1 MAAVTGFQVSGLSE
15 YVKENRDNI
24 LRKIVLEGDTISK
37 MAKQLGVKTKERLHY
52 FDLDP
57 VLQDGKGCGF
67 NPSGATNITEKD
79 IETAAFK
86 VNDQWCNDDLLG
98 KYAEYLVRYGADANA
113 ENLAFEQLIAD
124 ELVKN
129 INKEME
135 RQVWQGDTS
144 NTGATDLIDG
154 LLKQASEDDNT
165 VLVDWSM
172 ASATTLYDK
181 VKAVIMAIP
190 EEILDDAVVFVSP
203 ANFRGLVF
211 ELLEMNNFHITP
223 EEIEKGE
230 FYFPGTTI
238 AVHKTLGLT
247 GEDDKIY
254 ASTWANM
261 VYATDMLDDKEEL
274 RFWFSDDADLHRV
287 KVKWNA
293 GVATYFSDYVVLGGT
308 LQ

>member
-1 MAAVTGFQVSGLSE
+1 MASSFNVSGLSA
-15 YVKENRDNI
+15 YVQENKDQI
-24 LRKIVLEGDTISK
+24 LRKVILEGDTISK

-67 NPSGATNITEKD
+67 SAQGATNITEKD

-86 VNDQWCNDDLLG
+86 VNDEWCNDDLLG
-98 KYAEYLVRYGADANA
+98 KYAEYLVKYGADKNA
-113 ENLAFEQLIAD
+113 ESLAFEELIAD

-135 RQVWQGDTS
+135 RQVWQGNTGD
-144 NTGATDLIDG
+144 TGATDLIQG
-154 LLKQASEDDNT
+154 LLTQAAADAATITAATS
-165 VLVDWSM
+165 
-172 ASATTLYDK
+172 ASAYTA
-181 VKAVIMAIP
+181 VKNVIMAIP

-203 ANFRGLVF
+203 AIFRTLVF

-238 AVHKTLGLT
+238 AIHKTMGLN
-247 GEDDKIY
+247 GSKKIY
-254 ASTWANM
+254 ASTWGNM
-261 VYATDMLDDKEEL
+261 VYATDMMDDKEEL

-293 GVATYFSDYVVLGGT
+293 GVATYFSDYVVLGGMA
-308 LQ
+308 

>member
-1 MAAVTGFQVSGLSE
+1 MAFNVSGLSA
-15 YVKENRDNI
+15 YVQENRDNI
-24 LRKIVLEGDTISK
+24 LRKVILEGDTISK

-52 FDLDP
+52 FSLNP
-57 VLQDGKGCGF
+57 VIQDGKGCGF
-67 NPSGATNITEKD
+67 SAQGATNITEKD
-79 IETAAFK
+79 VETAVMK
-86 VNDQWCNDDLLG
+86 INDEWCNDDLLG
-98 KYAEYLVRYGADANA
+98 KYAEYLVRFGADANA
-113 ENLAFEQLIAD
+113 EQLAFEQLIAD

-135 RQVWQGDTS
+135 RRVWQGVKA
-144 NTGATDLIDG
+144 NDLIDG
-154 LLKQASEDDNT
+154 LLTQAAAD
-165 VLVDWSM
+165 
-172 ASATTLYDK
+172 SATIDVSFGTGDTLYDK

-211 ELLEMNNFHITP
+211 ELLEMNNFHIAP

-238 AVHKTLGLT
+238 AVHKTIGLT
-247 GEDDKIY
+247 GVDDKIY
-254 ASTWANM
+254 ASTWGNM
-261 VYATDMLDDKEEL
+261 VYATDMMDDKEEL

-293 GVATYFSDYVVLGGT
+293 GVATYFSDYVVLGE
-308 LQ
+308 

>member
-1 MAAVTGFQVSGLSE
+1 MAFNVSGLSA
-15 YVKENRDNI
+15 YVQENRDNI
-24 LRKIVLEGDTISK
+24 LRKVILEGDTISK

-52 FDLDP
+52 FDLNP
-57 VLQDGKGCGF
+57 VIQNGKSCGF
-67 NPSGATNITEKD
+67 SAQGATNITEKD
-79 IETAAFK
+79 VETAVMK
-86 VNDQWCNDDLLG
+86 INDEWCNDDLLG
-98 KYAEYLVRYGADANA
+98 KYAEYLVRFGADANA

-135 RQVWQGDTS
+135 KRVWQGVKA
-144 NTGATDLIDG
+144 NDLIDG
-154 LLKQASEDDNT
+154 LLTQAAADANT
-165 VLVDWSM
+165 VKVTFGS
-172 ASATTLYDK
+172 SNTLYDK

-211 ELLEMNNFHITP
+211 ELLEKNNFHIAP

-238 AVHKTLGLT
+238 AVHKTIGLT
-247 GEDDKIY
+247 GVDGKIY
-254 ASTWANM
+254 ASTWGNM
-261 VYATDMLDDKEEL
+261 VYATDMMDDKEEL

-293 GVATYFSDYVVLGGT
+293 GVATYFSDYVVLGE
-308 LQ
+308 

>member
-1 MAAVTGFQVSGLSE
+1 MAFNVSGLSA
-15 YVKENRDNI
+15 YVQENRDNI
-24 LRKIVLEGDTISK
+24 LRKVVLEGDTISK

-52 FDLDP
+52 FSLDP
-57 VLQDGKGCGF
+57 VIQDGKGCGF
-67 NPSGATNITEKD
+67 SAQGATNITEKD
-79 IETAAFK
+79 VETAVMK
-86 VNDQWCNDDLLG
+86 INDEWCNDDLLG
-98 KYAEYLVRYGADANA
+98 KYAEYLVRFGADANA

-135 RQVWQGDTS
+135 KRVWQGKK
-144 NTGATDLIDG
+144 ATDFIDG
-154 LLKQASEDDNT
+154 LLTQAEADANT
-165 VLVDWSM
+165 VKV
-172 ASATTLYDK
+172 TLSGDSLYEK

-211 ELLEMNNFHITP
+211 ELLEKNNFHIAP

-238 AVHKTLGLT
+238 AVHKTIGLT
-247 GEDDKIY
+247 GVDDKIY
-254 ASTWANM
+254 ASTWGNM
-261 VYATDMLDDKEEL
+261 VYATDMMDDKEEL

-293 GVATYFSDYVVLGGT
+293 GVATYFSDYVVLGK
-308 LQ
+308 

>member
-1 MAAVTGFQVSGLSE
+1 MAFNVSGLSA
-15 YVKENRDNI
+15 YVQENRDNI
-24 LRKIVLEGDTISK
+24 LRKVILEGDTISR

-52 FDLDP
+52 FSLDP
-57 VLQDGKGCGF
+57 VIQDGKGCGF
-67 NPSGATNITEKD
+67 SAQGATNITEKD
-79 IETAAFK
+79 VETAVMK
-86 VNDQWCNDDLLG
+86 INDEWCNDDLLG
-98 KYAEYLVRYGADANA
+98 KYAEYLVRFGADANA
-113 ENLAFEQLIAD
+113 EQLAFEQLIAD

-135 RQVWQGDTS
+135 KRVWQGKK
-144 NTGATDLIDG
+144 ATDLIDG
-154 LLKQASEDDNT
+154 LLTQAAADNETIT
-165 VLVDWSM
+165 VSFGSGD
-172 ASATTLYDK
+172 TLYEK

-238 AVHKTLGLT
+238 AVHKTIGLT
-247 GEDDKIY
+247 GVDDKIY
-254 ASTWANM
+254 ASTWGNM
-261 VYATDMLDDKEEL
+261 VYATDMMDDKEEL

-293 GVATYFSDYVVLGGT
+293 GVATYFSDYVVLG
-308 LQ
+308 Q

>member
-1 MAAVTGFQVSGLSE
+1 MAFNVSGLSA
-15 YVKENRDNI
+15 YVQENRDNI
-24 LRKIVLEGDTISK
+24 LRKVVLEGDTISK

-52 FDLDP
+52 FSLDP
-57 VLQDGKGCGF
+57 VIQDGKGCGF
-67 NPSGATNITEKD
+67 SAQGATNITEKD
-79 IETAAFK
+79 VETAVMK
-86 VNDQWCNDDLLG
+86 INDEWCNDDLLG
-98 KYAEYLVRYGADANA
+98 KYAEYLVRFGADANA
-113 ENLAFEQLIAD
+113 EQLAFEQLIAD

-135 RQVWQGDTS
+135 RRVWQGVKA
-144 NTGATDLIDG
+144 NDLIDG
-154 LLKQASEDDNT
+154 LLTQAAADNETIT
-165 VLVDWSM
+165 VSFGSGD
-172 ASATTLYDK
+172 TLYEK

-238 AVHKTLGLT
+238 AVHKTIGLT
-247 GEDDKIY
+247 GVDDKIY
-254 ASTWANM
+254 ASTWGNM
-261 VYATDMLDDKEEL
+261 VYATDMMDDKEEL

-293 GVATYFSDYVVLGGT
+293 GVATYFSDYVVLGE
-308 LQ
+308 

>member
-1 MAAVTGFQVSGLSE
+1 MAFNVSGLSA
-15 YVKENRDNI
+15 YVQENRDNI
-24 LRKIVLEGDTISK
+24 LRKVVLEGDTISK

-52 FDLDP
+52 FSLDP
-57 VLQDGKGCGF
+57 VIQDGKGCGF
-67 NPSGATNITEKD
+67 SAQGATNITEKD
-79 IETAAFK
+79 VETAIMK
-86 VNDQWCNDDLLG
+86 INDEWCNDDLLG
-98 KYAEYLVRYGADANA
+98 KYAEYLVRFGADANA

-135 RQVWQGDTS
+135 KRVWQGKK
-144 NTGATDLIDG
+144 ATDFIDG
-154 LLKQASEDDNT
+154 LLTQAEADANT
-165 VLVDWSM
+165 VKV
-172 ASATTLYDK
+172 TLSGDSLYEK

-211 ELLEMNNFHITP
+211 ELLEKNNFHIAP

-238 AVHKTLGLT
+238 AVHKTIGLT
-247 GEDDKIY
+247 GVDDKIY
-254 ASTWANM
+254 ASTWGNM
-261 VYATDMLDDKEEL
+261 VYATDMMDDKEEL

-293 GVATYFSDYVVLGGT
+293 GVATYFSDYVVLGK
-308 LQ
+308 

>member
-1 MAAVTGFQVSGLSE
+1 MAFNVSGLSA
-15 YVKENRDNI
+15 YVQENRDNI
-24 LRKIVLEGDTISK
+24 LRKVVLEGDTISK

-52 FDLDP
+52 FSLDP
-57 VLQDGKGCGF
+57 VIQDGKGCGF
-67 NPSGATNITEKD
+67 SAQGATNITEKD
-79 IETAAFK
+79 VETAVMK
-86 VNDQWCNDDLLG
+86 INDEWCNDDLLG
-98 KYAEYLVRYGADANA
+98 KYAEYLVRFGADANA

-135 RQVWQGDTS
+135 KRVWQGVKA
-144 NTGATDLIDG
+144 NDLIDG
-154 LLKQASEDDNT
+154 LLTQAAADNET
-165 VLVDWSM
+165 VKVSFGSGD
-172 ASATTLYDK
+172 TLYDK

-211 ELLEMNNFHITP
+211 ELLEMNNFHIAP

-238 AVHKTLGLT
+238 AVHKTIGLT
-247 GEDDKIY
+247 GVDDKIY
-254 ASTWANM
+254 ASTWGNM
-261 VYATDMLDDKEEL
+261 VYATDMMDDKEEL

-293 GVATYFSDYVVLGGT
+293 GVATYFSDYVVLGE
-308 LQ
+308 